1 VVNEY
6 QLGELVGQMVGGAIP
21 PAVIAFLV
29 TRKQTKGAVPYIAAL
44 VGALAG
50 VGAVFGFNLVAHR
63 LGSSDAVVHKMEENF
78 STSCVRSCTAAKA
91 TDAQCRALCGCV
103 LNGLHTRYPT
113 NEQFVRWMRE
123 SDSQSESVKK
133 EAVELSTNCLPAAR
147 SAGATQ

>member
-1 VVNEY
+1 VNEY

-21 PAVIAFLV
+21 PAVIAYLV
-29 TRKQTKGAVPYIAAL
+29 TRKQTKGAVPYLAAL
-44 VGALAG
+44 LGALAG

-63 LGSSDAVVHKMEENF
+63 LGASDAVVHKMEENF

-113 NEQFVRWMRE
+113 NEQFVHWMRE

-133 EAVELSTNCLPAAR
+133 EAVDLSTNCLPAAR
-147 SAGATQ
+147 AAQ